1 MPAPA
6 SSSGQRR
13 RKDGREKR
21 EATAKEGEGL
31 RGFSQIDREREGGGR
46 GRQNDG
52 EKDRLFIQLLLSFD
66 QQLSSLRPLFHPALP
81 LSALSN
87 EWQ

>member
-31 RGFSQIDREREGGGR
+31 RGFGQIDQEREGGGR
-46 GRQNDG
+46 GRQHDG
-52 EKDRLFIQLLLSFD
+52 EKK
-66 QQLSSLRPLFHPALP
+66 
-81 LSALSN
+81 
-87 EWQ
+87 